1 MARVKRGSV
10 LRARHKKILK
20 YAKGFRGSNSKLF
33 IAANQTIMKAW
44 RNAYRDRRKKKRDY
58 RRLWITRINAA
69 CRQHG
74 MSYSRFMN
82 ALMKAEVQI
91 NRKML
96 SEMAIADKD
105 AFKKLVDIASEH
117 IKAKAPAK
125 AK

>member
-33 IAANQTIMKAW
+33 IAANQTVMKAW

-74 MSYSRFMN
+74 LSYSRFMN

-105 AFKKLVDIASEH
+105 AFKKLVDIASEQM
-117 IKAKAPAK
+117 KAKAPAK

>member
-1 MARVKRGSV
+1 MARVKRGGV

-33 IAANQTIMKAW
+33 ISANQTIMKAW

-74 MSYSRFMN
+74 LSYSRFMN
-82 ALMKAEVQI
+82 ALMKAEVNI

-96 SEMAIADKD
+96 SEMAVSDKD
-105 AFKKLVDIASEH
+105 AFKKLVDVASEQMKE
-117 IKAKAPAK
+117 KATAK

>member
-105 AFKKLVDIASEH
+105 AFKKLVDIASEQM
-117 IKAKAPAK
+117 KAKAPAK
-125 AK
+125 VK